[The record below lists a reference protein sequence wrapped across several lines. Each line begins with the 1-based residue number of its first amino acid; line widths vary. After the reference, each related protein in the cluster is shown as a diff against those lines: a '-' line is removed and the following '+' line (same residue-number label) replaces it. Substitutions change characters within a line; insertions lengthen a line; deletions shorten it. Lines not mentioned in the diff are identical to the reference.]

1 MAKWKLH
8 SCTRCNGDVFVE
20 SDEDGDRYEECL
32 QCGYRKISK
41 QQKAALNGQ
50 KQRTQSPYKP

>member
-20 SDEDGDRYEECL
+20 KDLDGWYEECL
-32 QCGYRKISK
+32 QCGYRKLLSIK
-41 QQKAALNGQ
+41 LVVKKHEQRQQ
-50 KQRTQSPYKP
+50 RV